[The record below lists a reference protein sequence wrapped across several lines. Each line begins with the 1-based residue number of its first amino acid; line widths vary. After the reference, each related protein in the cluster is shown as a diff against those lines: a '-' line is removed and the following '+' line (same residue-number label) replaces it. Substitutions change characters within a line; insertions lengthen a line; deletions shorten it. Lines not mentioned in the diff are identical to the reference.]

1 VDLNRDDS
9 SNKMEGPEGGRKT
22 VKIRGKIKAIKR
34 TVTILRIIIGSIMM
48 TGIKGTI
55 NKMTEQLRVSINIK
69 IMGRTTIMKVALIIG
84 VFKL

>member
-1 VDLNRDDS
+1 
-9 SNKMEGPEGGRKT
+9 
-22 VKIRGKIKAIKR
+22 
-34 TVTILRIIIGSIMM
+34 MM